1 MKVEHQPAEE
11 TLREAEARYRNLV
24 EESFDGI
31 FIQKGPKITFANSRL
46 HEMLGY
52 EKGEMEGMDHWLI
65 YHPDYQD
72 LTRERARARMRGEEI
87 PSHYEVKLRRKD
99 GSTFSGEINA
109 RATIVEGEPGIQVWV
124 KDISK
129 RKKAEEALRASE
141 EHFRQFFENAPLYCY
156 MVSREG
162 IILNVNKTALATLGY
177 QKEELVGK
185 PVATIYPPEYHQKMN
200 ENFET
205 WKKTGRLDEVEMEIV
220 TKKGDRRTVLLTAD
234 AVKDGDGRVFHS
246 ISVQRDITLRKKA
259 EESLKD
265 SERRYRQLFEN
276 VPVGLYRTSRDGEI
290 LEANPALVQMLGF
303 PDLKS
308 LKAVK
313 ALGTY
318 VNPEDRI
325 RWREIMD
332 RDGIVQN
339 FQKQLRRRDG
349 SILWVEENAKTFSN
363 SRGEQ
368 YYEGTLKDITGRK
381 RAEEEKAALQEQLRQ
396 SQKMEAIGQ
405 LAGGVAHDFN
415 NLLTVIKGY
424 SQLSL
429 VDLKENDPLKPNI
442 EEIKR
447 AADRAAD
454 LTRQLLA
461 FGRRQVME
469 MRVLDLN
476 TLLRNLE
483 KMLRRL
489 IGEDISLITHFSK
502 DLGKVKVDPGQ
513 IEQVIL
519 NLVVNARDAM
529 PNGGTLLIEIAN
541 VELDEAYAK
550 KHTYVTPGRYVML
563 SVGDTGVGM
572 APEVRD
578 RIFEPFFTTKEKG
591 KGTGLGLSTVYGIV
605 KQSGGNIW
613 VYSEPG
619 QGTTFKI
626 YLPRVDE
633 PLNGLKKNEPSAEVP
648 GGNETVLIIEDEE
661 AVRKVASRILKKR
674 GYRVLEASRGDEAIR
689 LYEESK
695 EKIHLVLTDVVLPGM
710 SGPQLIGKLR
720 GIKDDF
726 KVLYMSGYTDDMVVL
741 NGALGKGANFIQK
754 PFTFN
759 LLSRKVREVLDG

>member
-461 FGRRQVME
+461 FGRRQMME

-502 DLGKVKVDPGQ
+502 DLGKVKADPGQ

-633 PLNGLKKNEPSAEVP
+633 PLNGLKENGLRGEVP

>member
-461 FGRRQVME
+461 FGRRQMME

-502 DLGKVKVDPGQ
+502 DLGKVKADPGQ

-550 KHTYVTPGRYVML
+550 KHTYVTR
-563 SVGDTGVGM
+563 
-572 APEVRD
+572 A
-578 RIFEPFFTTKEKG
+578 
-591 KGTGLGLSTVYGIV
+591 
-605 KQSGGNIW
+605 
-613 VYSEPG
+613 
-619 QGTTFKI
+619 
-626 YLPRVDE
+626 
-633 PLNGLKKNEPSAEVP
+633 
-648 GGNETVLIIEDEE
+648 
-661 AVRKVASRILKKR
+661 
-674 GYRVLEASRGDEAIR
+674 
-689 LYEESK
+689 
-695 EKIHLVLTDVVLPGM
+695 
-710 SGPQLIGKLR
+710 
-720 GIKDDF
+720 
-726 KVLYMSGYTDDMVVL
+726 DM
-741 NGALGKGANFIQK
+741 
-754 PFTFN
+754 
-759 LLSRKVREVLDG
+759 